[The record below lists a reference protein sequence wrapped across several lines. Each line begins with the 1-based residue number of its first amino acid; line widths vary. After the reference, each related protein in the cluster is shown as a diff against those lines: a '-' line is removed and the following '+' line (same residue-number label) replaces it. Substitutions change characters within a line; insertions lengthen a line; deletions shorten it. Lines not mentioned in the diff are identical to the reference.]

1 MAKEIKM
8 PKALKIVVLIV
19 TILLILSAL
28 AAGAYFLFYGGVSV
42 GGAKYRIVLNGF
54 YAEVVGFDSGATDVV
69 ISDKF
74 VGLPVKSIG
83 YDAFDKYS
91 LKSVVIPASVERIDE
106 RAFYSCDKLGAIEV
120 AEENKYYKHIKG
132 NLYTKDGKTLVQYAI
147 GKNATSFTIPDGVT
161 SIDSYAF
168 YSCDALK
175 RIVIPASVKTIGN
188 SAFSCC
194 NALER
199 IVIPES
205 VESIGDYV
213 FFLCYDLTSIEVAEG
228 NEYYKDIDGNL
239 YSIDGTV
246 LVQYAIGKD
255 SISFTIPASVKT
267 ISSSA
272 FSGCD
277 ALQRIV
283 IPASVETIGNSAFYR
298 CRALGSI
305 VIPASVET
313 IGNFAFDS
321 CSALKSVTFEE
332 GSKLTS
338 IGEYEFS
345 DCRNLKSIVIPASV
359 KTIGNSAFSWCNALE
374 SIVIPASVE
383 TIGDWAFRNSDAL
396 KTVYYSGG
404 VLDWNGIEIGEYN
417 NSLENATIIYY
428 HEER

>member
-283 IPASVETIGNSAFYR
+283 IPASVETIGN
-298 CRALGSI
+298 
-305 VIPASVET
+305 
-313 IGNFAFDS
+313 FAFDS